1 MWCGRRAATRRC
13 RTLEV
18 EGRVLGVCGKSRTTT
33 RSSLEVRCDLEYK
46 VGVKRVTAVPVEKQD
61 EKVQKVMDGVFLHF
75 GNC

>member
-1 MWCGRRAATRRC
+1 MWCGPRAATRRC
-13 RTLEV
+13 PTLEV
-18 EGRVLGVCGKSRTTT
+18 EGRVLGLCGKSRAII

-46 VGVKRVTAVPVEKQD
+46 VGVKRVAAVPVEKQD